1 MKSLKLI
8 VGGTIAATAALS
20 TFAMAGETVDSIKA
34 KGYVQ
39 CGANTALA
47 GFSAPTSEGKWEGLD
62 IEFCRA
68 VAAAILGDASKAR
81 FTPLTAAQR
90 FTALQSK
97 EVDLL
102 ARNTTWTLS
111 RDTKVGL
118 NFAGVNYYDGQG
130 FMVAKA
136 SGITSATDLDG
147 ATVCIE
153 PGTTTELNLADYFR
167 AQGMSFEPVVIE
179 NAVEAVQTFF
189 SGRCDVYTT
198 DASGLASYR
207 QTAPNPDDYIVLP
220 EIISKEPLGPAV
232 RHGDEEF
239 ADIVR
244 WTHIAMLEAE
254 EKGITSAN
262 VDTFKKDSKDPGVQR
277 LLGTTGD
284 MGEALGVSNDWAYNV
299 IKQVGNYGESFDRT
313 VKANL
318 GLERGLNAL
327 WTDGGLMYPAP
338 IR

>member
-1 MKSLKLI
+1 MKLSNL
-8 VGGTIAATAALS
+8 IAASVLVSMGNVAIAGS
-20 TFAMAGETVDSIKA
+20 TIDVIKQ
-34 KGYVQ
+34 KGFVQ
-39 CGANTALA
+39 CGVNTALT

-62 IEFCRA
+62 VDFCQA
-68 VAAAILGDASKAR
+68 IAAAILGDKTKTK
-81 FTPLTAAQR
+81 FTPLTSASR

-97 EVDLL
+97 EVDVLT
-102 ARNTTWTLS
+102 RNTTWTLS

-118 NFAGVNYYDGQG
+118 NFVGVNFYDGQA
-130 FMVAKA
+130 FMVTKE
-136 SGITSATDLDG
+136 SGITSALQLDG

-167 AQGMSFEPVVIE
+167 AENMAFEPVVIE
-179 NAVEAVQTFF
+179 SQTEAVQTFF

-207 QTAPNPDDYIVLP
+207 RTASNPDDYVVLP

-232 RHGDEEF
+232 RHGDEQF

-244 WTHIAMLEAE
+244 WTHMAMLEAE
-254 EKGITSAN
+254 EKGITSGN
-262 VDTFKKDSKDPGVQR
+262 IDDFKTYSKDPSIQRMLGVT
-277 LLGTTGD
+277 LG
-284 MGEALGVSNDWAYNV
+284 MGEALGVSDDWAYNI
-299 IKQVGNYGESFDRT
+299 IKQVGNYGESYDRN
-313 VKANL
+313 VKAKL
-318 GLERGLNAL
+318 GLDRGFNAL